1 MGLSAFEDSAIR
13 STNSLSW
20 IETRQAANNILV
32 RSLLL
37 ELHPGEAEAIALAVE
52 MKADILLIDER
63 RSREVASRLKLRVV
77 GLLGSLVEAKRR
89 GLVQEVKPVL
99 DDLIA
104 KAGFWVGKELYA
116 LVLEAAAK

>member
-1 MGLSAFEDSAIR
+1 
-13 STNSLSW
+13 
-20 IETRQAANNILV
+20 
-32 RSLLL
+32 
-37 ELHPGEAEAIALAVE
+37 

-77 GLLGSLVEAKRR
+77 RLLGSLVEAKRR

-116 LVLEAAAK
+116 LVLEAAAE